1 MADTVRE
8 YGKALYEL
16 SCEEGLESEF
26 LGELRVVSGIIAE
39 NPGFITLL
47 SAPNIPKSERMQAI
61 DNAFSGRIHEYICSF
76 MKLMTKRGHSQYIL
90 PCFREYERLWYE
102 YSGIAVADVTTAV
115 PLTPEEKNALHAKL
129 ERTTGKS
136 IEMRCHVDPALIA
149 GVSVTV
155 DGVLLEGSVKA
166 KLGSLKNALY
176 GRTL

>member
-47 SAPNIPKSERMQAI
+47 SAPNIPKSERMQVI

-76 MKLMTKRGHSQYIL
+76 MKLMTKRGHSRYIL

-115 PLTPEEKNALHAKL
+115 PLTPE
-129 ERTTGKS
+129 
-136 IEMRCHVDPALIA
+136 
-149 GVSVTV
+149 
-155 DGVLLEGSVKA
+155 
-166 KLGSLKNALY
+166 
-176 GRTL
+176 

>member
-47 SAPNIPKSERMQAI
+47 SAPNIPKSERMQVI

-76 MKLMTKRGHSQYIL
+76 MKLMTKRGHSRYIL

-102 YSGIAVADVTTAV
+102 YSGIAVARRDHSRPADSGGKERSSRKARG
-115 PLTPEEKNALHAKL
+115 LYRKSGRNALSCRSRAY
-129 ERTTGKS
+129 RRRFGN
-136 IEMRCHVDPALIA
+136 
-149 GVSVTV
+149 G
-155 DGVLLEGSVKA
+155 
-166 KLGSLKNALY
+166 
-176 GRTL
+176 

>member
-47 SAPNIPKSERMQAI
+47 SAPNIPKSERMQVI

-76 MKLMTKRGHSQYIL
+76 MKLMTKRGHSRYIL
-90 PCFREYERLWYE
+90 PCFRGR
-102 YSGIAVADVTTAV
+102 
-115 PLTPEEKNALHAKL
+115 NALSCRSRAY
-129 ERTTGKS
+129 RRRFGN
-136 IEMRCHVDPALIA
+136 
-149 GVSVTV
+149 G
-155 DGVLLEGSVKA
+155 
-166 KLGSLKNALY
+166 
-176 GRTL
+176 